1 MAKQIDKTLY
11 NENSIESLDPL
22 TFTRLKPGVYAGDTT
37 YSTQLLIE
45 ILSNSIDEYRLGH
58 GTNIDI
64 FITDKRMSVRD
75 CGQGFIP
82 NSFREDGKTILEA
95 AFSVINTSGKYRED
109 GTYEGTS
116 LGSFGIGSKLACFLS
131 HWLDV
136 TTFRDGIYENVKF
149 KEGVFYHRNVG
160 KIKDLGTN
168 DEYVGGVPT
177 HGTWVTWEP
186 SEEFFTHVEVEIP
199 KVRDLCETITALCPG
214 LHINLITKNGI
225 EKFYS
230 ENGINDLLDSAVAN
244 KEILKNR
251 FNMKF
256 EQGKNKMDMVFTY
269 TSMYSFTI
277 VPYVNTGLTESG
289 PHITQVKSLLTR
301 EFNKFFREKKWLKDK
316 DENLTGD
323 DIQEGL
329 YVIFNITAPNVAY
342 NAQVKTTVVKLDMTP
357 FTGAITE
364 NIQYWL
370 ANNEKEIKSIFDKA
384 AAARKARE
392 AAKKARDAARGV
404 GKKEKKKLL
413 NLPTK
418 LVDANGKNRLNCE
431 LLIAEGDSAASG
443 LVEARDPDIQAIFPI
458 RGKIIACYKNTP
470 EKIFANAE
478 VVNIIKALGL
488 DFDKKTGKLFY
499 DRSKLRYGKILLCAD
514 GDPDGQSIKNLLLE
528 FFWWLCPELVLNGHI
543 YSTLPPLFRI
553 TTKKNEYIFLK
564 DAAALEDYKAKHR
577 GESYLV
583 NRNKG
588 LGEQDAHEL
597 HECLINPETRNI
609 SQIIVSNK
617 EEANQL
623 MECLMGPSVPPRR
636 AYLLKHAE
644 EASNE

>member
-22 TFTRLKPGVYAGDTT
+22 QFTRLRPGVYCGDTT
-37 YSTQLLIE
+37 YSTQLLVE
-45 ILSNSIDEYRLGH
+45 IISNAIDEFRLGH
-58 GTNIDI
+58 GSEIEVCVNGDI
-64 FITDKRMSVRD
+64 VMVKDN
-75 CGQGFIP
+75 GQGFIP

-95 AFSVINTSGKYRED
+95 AFSVLNTSGKYRED

-116 LGSFGIGSKLACFLS
+116 LGSFGIGSKLATYLS
-131 HWLDV
+131 HWLTV
-136 TTFRDGIYENVKF
+136 STFRDGQSETIEF
-149 KEGVFYHRNVG
+149 KEGVFHSRKSNTSSPNSS
-160 KIKDLGTN
+160 GTI
-168 DEYVGGVPT
+168 VK
-177 HGTWVTWEP
+177 WQP
-186 SEEFFTHVEVEIP
+186 SEEFFTHTKIEIN
-199 KVRDLCETITALCPG
+199 KIQDLFQTIVCLCPG
-214 LHINLITKNGI
+214 LTILLNNNGEKITFK
-225 EKFYS
+225 S
-230 ENGINDLLDSAVAN
+230 EHGINDLVDAAVAN
-244 KEILKNR
+244 KELIKNR
-251 FNMKF
+251 FNMQF
-256 EQGKNKMDMVFTY
+256 AQGKNKIDMVFTY
-269 TSMYSFTI
+269 TSMYSSTI
-277 VPYVNTGLTESG
+277 IPYVNTGLTESG
-289 PHITQVKSLLTR
+289 PHITQIKTLITR
-301 EFNKFFREKKWLKDK
+301 EFNKFFKEKKWLKEK

-329 YVIFNITAPNVAY
+329 YVVFNITAPNVGY
-342 NAQVKTTVVKLDMTP
+342 DAQVKSRITKLDMTP
-357 FTGAITE
+357 FTGAIAE

-370 ANNEKEIKSIFDKA
+370 NNNEKEIKTIFEKA

-418 LVDANGKNRLNCE
+418 LVDANGKNRLDCE

-458 RGKIIACYKNTP
+458 RGKIIACYKNSP

-488 DFDKKTGKLFY
+488 DIDKKTGKLIY
-499 DRSKLRYGKILLCAD
+499 DKSKLRYGKILLCAD
-514 GDPDGQSIKNLLLE
+514 GDPDGQAIKNLLLE
-528 FFWWLCPELVLNGHI
+528 FFWWLCPELVINGHV

-553 TTKKNEYIFLK
+553 TTKKNEYIFLT
-564 DAAALEDYKAKHR
+564 DVAALDEYKAKHK

-583 NRNKG
+583 SRNKG

-597 HECLINPETRNI
+597 HECLIDPNTRNI
-609 SQIIVSNK
+609 SQIVVSDQN
-617 EEANQL
+617 AAAQL

-644 EASNE
+644 EATE